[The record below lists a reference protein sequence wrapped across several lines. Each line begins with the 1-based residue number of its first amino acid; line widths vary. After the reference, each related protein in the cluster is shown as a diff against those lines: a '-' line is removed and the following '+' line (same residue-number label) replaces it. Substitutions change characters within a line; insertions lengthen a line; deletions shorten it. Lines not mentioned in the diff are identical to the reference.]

1 MPPGTDGGLIRRR
14 LDGRIVTL
22 CPVCGAGDLA
32 NVIWCGRC
40 ALHHIERCKQGRPCE
55 VLGLLQARHDA
66 GKRSYS

>member
-1 MPPGTDGGLIRRR
+1 MAPGTDGGLIRRR

-22 CPVCGAGDLA
+22 CPLCGAGDLA

-40 ALHHIERCKQGRPCE
+40 ALHHIERCKQGTCE

-66 GKRSYS
+66 RKRSYL